1 MAAVPPRPARRR
13 PRPGSLE
20 RPVNGRLYRGTWL
33 IVGLPLLLLAFS
45 VARPQ
50 PLPAPAIPPTF
61 DGRAAA
67 SLATALSLS
76 YPDRFPGS
84 VGALQAAA
92 WYREQLAPYGLSTHT
107 EPFTALVPGLGR
119 LHFEN
124 LVTRV
129 PGRSAQTIVV
139 MAHRDDDGTGP
150 GANAN
155 ASGTAALIELA
166 RIYSIP
172 RPRSTARLTPAHTL
186 LFVSTDGGAFGALG
200 AAQFAA
206 HAPERGDVVAVVDLE
221 AIAGSGRPR
230 LAINGDI
237 PRTPSGT
244 LLETA
249 ASRIAKQAGQGPARP
264 SVLRQLIDL
273 GFPYN
278 LQEQAPFIS
287 REIPAVTLTTS
298 GDAPVPAASDTPNR
312 LDVTR
317 LGQVGRAAQDFLG
330 TLDQGLEFAQGTS
343 SYVYVGSRVIRGW
356 AVELVLIAMLLP
368 FLAAAVDLFARCRR
382 RRIDIAPALRSYR
395 SRLGFWVWVAGIFE
409 LFALIGLW
417 PGGADRPLAPT
428 SHAARHW
435 PIAGTLLL
443 VVLAVAGWLVA
454 RDRLLPRRDVDV
466 EETLAGH
473 TAALLCLGAVALLVV
488 ATNPFALVFLLPSL
502 HAWLWLPNVRARSPW
517 LRTCVVLVG
526 FLGPALVLGSFAFRY
541 HLGWHAP
548 WYVLELRALGYVPFA
563 VVPITVAWLAGSAQ
577 LVALTAGRYAPY
589 PDQHERPRLGPA
601 RRVLK
606 RAVLASRRSRASRVK
621 RQALEG

>member
-1 MAAVPPRPARRR
+1 SPGMAAVPPRPARRR

-67 SLATALSLS
+67 SLATALSLR
-76 YPDRFPGS
+76 YP
-84 VGALQAAA
+84 
-92 WYREQLAPYGLSTHT
+92 
-107 EPFTALVPGLGR
+107 
-119 LHFEN
+119 
-124 LVTRV
+124 
-129 PGRSAQTIVV
+129 
-139 MAHRDDDGTGP
+139 
-150 GANAN
+150 
-155 ASGTAALIELA
+155 A
-166 RIYSIP
+166 RIPSIP
-172 RPRSTARLTPAHTL
+172 RPPSAARLTPAHTL

-368 FLAAAVDLFARCRR
+368 FLAASVDLFARCRR

-395 SRLGFWVWVAGIFE
+395 SRLGFW
-409 LFALIGLW
+409 
-417 PGGADRPLAPT
+417 
-428 SHAARHW
+428 
-435 PIAGTLLL
+435 
-443 VVLAVAGWLVA
+443 
-454 RDRLLPRRDVDV
+454 
-466 EETLAGH
+466 
-473 TAALLCLGAVALLVV
+473 
-488 ATNPFALVFLLPSL
+488 
-502 HAWLWLPNVRARSPW
+502 
-517 LRTCVVLVG
+517 
-526 FLGPALVLGSFAFRY
+526 
-541 HLGWHAP
+541 
-548 WYVLELRALGYVPFA
+548 
-563 VVPITVAWLAGSAQ
+563 
-577 LVALTAGRYAPY
+577 
-589 PDQHERPRLGPA
+589 
-601 RRVLK
+601 
-606 RAVLASRRSRASRVK
+606 
-621 RQALEG
+621 